1 MKNVSQKQQL
11 KELKEYPKEVL
22 ESIESTLDVLDENYR
37 VDRDIAEDLGG
48 YVIVAETVTD
58 VEEIR
63 ENILKGTVAEYT
75 DIIECSEGVNYTSSL
90 FLISDDYSIVVI
102 ATEEISKFLLE

>member
-1 MKNVSQKQQL
+1 MKNVSNKQQL
-11 KELKEYPKEVL
+11 KELTSYPKEVL
-22 ESIESTLDVLDENYR
+22 ESIKSTVDILDENYGI
-37 VDRDIAEDLGG
+37 DRDIEGDLGG
-48 YVIVAETVTD
+48 DVIIAETITD
-58 VEEIR
+58 VEEIK

-102 ATEEISKFLLE
+102 ET